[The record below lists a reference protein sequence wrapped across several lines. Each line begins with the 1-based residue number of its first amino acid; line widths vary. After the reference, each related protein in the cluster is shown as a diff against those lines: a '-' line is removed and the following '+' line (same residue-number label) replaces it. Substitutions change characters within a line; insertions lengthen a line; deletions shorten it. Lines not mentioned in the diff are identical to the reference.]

1 MVASDDTRAAGSSL
15 RGADVAGPASHNT
28 DNRTADVGFRQF
40 DHTTIDREVV
50 IVLSLDSCHS
60 FGCVI

>member
-1 MVASDDTRAAGSSL
+1 VAASDDTRAAGSSL
-15 RGADVAGPASHNT
+15 RGADVAVTSRNT
-28 DNRTADVGFRQF
+28 DNRTADVGYRQF

-50 IVLSLDSCHS
+50 IVLSLDSCHL